1 MKRILWITIGALL
14 MLAVVN
20 PAVAQGVFWTGEYF
34 NNAGLSGAPI
44 FTLTETSPSHDWAA
58 ASPSPSIPADYFSV
72 RWTSSQTLNA
82 GSYQITVRADDGIRV
97 FVDGIAYIDQ
107 WIPSPGN
114 THTASLSLAQGQH
127 TLVVEYF
134 EATGNA
140 FLQFTLSAIG
150 GTVPGTGATATVTTN
165 ELNVRQI
172 PNPYTG
178 TILTRITIGQ
188 TYPIVG
194 KNADSSWLQ
203 LNVNGVIGWVNAR
216 YVSAVNLH
224 LVPVTDPGT
233 RPAGATAT
241 VATGNL
247 NVRQIPNPF
256 TGAILTRISLGQT
269 YSVVGKNGDSSW
281 LQLNVNGIIGW
292 VNARYVTASNLQNV
306 PVTDPSTRPTSTNAT
321 VIAYFLNVRAIPDP
335 VNGLILT
342 RITFG
347 QTYPVVG
354 RNAAGTWLQLNV
366 NGLIGWVNAGWMTPV
381 NMSLLPITG

>member
-20 PAVAQGVFWTGEYF
+20 PAAAQGVFWTGEYF
-34 NNAGLSGAPI
+34 NNAGLSGAPV
-44 FTLTETSPSHDWAA
+44 FTLTEISPSHDWAA

-127 TLVVEYF
+127 TVVVEYF

-140 FLQFTLSAIG
+140 FLQFTLSAVG

-178 TILTRITIGQ
+178 TILTRITLGQ

-203 LNVNGVIGWVNAR
+203 LNVNG
-216 YVSAVNLH
+216 
-224 LVPVTDPGT
+224 
-233 RPAGATAT
+233 
-241 VATGNL
+241 
-247 NVRQIPNPF
+247 
-256 TGAILTRISLGQT
+256 
-269 YSVVGKNGDSSW
+269 
-281 LQLNVNGIIGW
+281 IIGW
-292 VNARYVTASNLQNV
+292 VNARYVMASNLQNV